1 MIEEII
7 LAFVQAATEFL
18 PVSSSGHLAILSN
31 LFSEPNLFFITMLHI
46 ASLTAVL
53 IFTRKEIFSLLK
65 FDKEARKLLKYL
77 IIATIPATFF
87 GYFFN
92 NFIESIFSSFLY
104 IGIAF
109 LFTGLVL
116 YLTKNLKE
124 YSKLNLKNSFVIGLF
139 QVLALFPGMSR
150 SGMTI
155 SGGIFMGLNK
165 ERAAKFSLLLLI
177 PLAIG
182 AFILEFKDAY
192 FSIDLVIAFFV
203 TLFFSLLFLNLLIKI
218 IIKEKFWMFSIYCF
232 IIGLI
237 SLYLHFFV

>member
-87 GYFFN
+87 GYFFKL
-92 NFIESIFSSFLY
+92 SF
-104 IGIAF
+104 
-109 LFTGLVL
+109 
-116 YLTKNLKE
+116 E
-124 YSKLNLKNSFVIGLF
+124 YSF
-139 QVLALFPGMSR
+139 
-150 SGMTI
+150 
-155 SGGIFMGLNK
+155 
-165 ERAAKFSLLLLI
+165 KF
-177 PLAIG
+177 
-182 AFILEFKDAY
+182 
-192 FSIDLVIAFFV
+192 LVR
-203 TLFFSLLFLNLLIKI
+203 
-218 IIKEKFWMFSIYCF
+218 Y
-232 IIGLI
+232 
-237 SLYLHFFV
+237 